1 MAQKRTIDIDI
12 NTNAD
17 EAAKQFE
24 TLSTGVKKAADSAE
38 NLDAKFEDVF
48 KGVEPLTT
56 RLGEAEDRLYELA
69 LAGDTTS
76 KEYQELLTKVGEY
89 RKVQIQTDLAV
100 DGAAQTMSQKLGSA
114 LTGATSG
121 FAATQGA
128 MALFGSENEALE
140 KTLVKVQ
147 AALAIQ
153 QGVQG
158 LGVAYK
164 ELGGATGIAT
174 KAQAA
179 FNFVMNLNP
188 FLLIATAIAAAI
200 AALAKFTSFL
210 NPAIDKLK
218 EFTDF
223 IGVTDFAEE
232 ELAEARSQRA
242 KQHFQETQRQKEL
255 DKIAFDARQQ
265 QYDDEIALMEALGKS
280 SFKLRQQ
287 KIKDSIAVQQQNAKD
302 ALAEIDDLEKL
313 LQLTEFGAETNR
325 KLIDEQRALLAKANS
340 DIASLQNEL
349 TINEINENKK
359 RTDSYKKHISDK
371 KAAEEDFKAETQKEL
386 NDEINAEIAHLKT
399 LAEIKRSNEDA
410 LRTDE
415 ENELLRVEEKYD
427 ALEAS
432 AFGNAEALNDIEIAR
447 LNARNEILLKFDN
460 EAFEAN
466 QAAKER
472 QAAAD
477 KAAADKKIEVAQ
489 AVADTEKAIQ
499 NAQFAAVESG
509 IGLLKQFADKN
520 KSIQATVIAAESAVG
535 IAKIIM
541 NTQAANA
548 AVTAKN
554 ALIPAPVGPALT
566 AAEITANKVSAAL
579 GIATTIAAAAKGISA
594 LGGGASP
601 TSGGGLGGDAG
612 GGGQAPSFNVVGD
625 SGINQLAQLQQQPVQ
640 AFVVS
645 GEVTTSQALDRN
657 RVENATL

>member
-158 LGVAYK
+158 LGVVYK

-179 FNFVMNLNP
+179 LNFVMNLNP

-200 AALAKFTSFL
+200 AALAKFTSVL
-210 NPAIDKLK
+210 DPAIDKLK
-218 EFTDF
+218 QFSDF
-223 IGVTDFAEE
+223 IGLTDFEAEELAKNEKKRAEE
-232 ELAEARSQRA
+232 EKKRIQETIKRNKALDAERRRSFIAEKKRIELMRRLKQEEFDLNIALLESEGKNTIRLRKQRA
-242 KQHFQETQRQKEL
+242 KELLDEAKENEEIQRRGGVMNFGLFKKAQQERIKAQIVFNNILREQREANASKEKEEEKIEFDGKIERLQIQAATEVDIDKEKNEQIAKNAEEARERQKAL
-255 DKIAFDARQQ
+255 D
-265 QYDDEIALMEALGKS
+265 
-280 SFKLRQQ
+280 
-287 KIKDSIAVQQQNAKD
+287 
-302 ALAEIDDLEKL
+302 
-313 LQLTEFGAETNR
+313 
-325 KLIDEQRALLAKANS
+325 AKAREDAKKLAQYRIDVATQSLTAIS
-340 DIASLQNEL
+340 DIAEL
-349 TINEINENKK
+349 FSKGSEKQAK
-359 RTDSYKKHISDK
+359 R
-371 KAAEEDFKAETQKEL
+371 AFNVQK
-386 NDEINAEIAHLKT
+386 
-399 LAEIKRSNEDA
+399 
-410 LRTDE
+410 
-415 ENELLRVEEKYD
+415 
-427 ALEAS
+427 
-432 AFGNAEALNDIEIAR
+432 
-447 LNARNEILLKFDN
+447 
-460 EAFEAN
+460 
-466 QAAKER
+466 
-472 QAAAD
+472 
-477 KAAADKKIEVAQ
+477 
-489 AVADTEKAIQ
+489 
-499 NAQFAAVESG
+499 
-509 IGLLKQFADKN
+509 
-520 KSIQATVIAAESAVG
+520 AVG
-535 IAKIIM
+535 IAQATI
-541 NTQAANA
+541 NTAQAITKVFAETTDFTPTQSLRIANA
-548 AVTAKN
+548 VAIGVA
-554 ALIPAPVGPALT
+554 G
-566 AAEITANKVSAAL
+566 AAQVAS
-579 GIATTIAAAAKGISA
+579 IASQTFEGGSTGDTPSVNISGEA
-594 LGGGASP
+594 
-601 TSGGGLGGDAG
+601 
-612 GGGQAPSFNVVGD
+612 QAPSFNVVGD
-625 SGINQLAQLQQQPVQ
+625 SGINQLAQLQQAPVQ